1 MILIL
6 IRFRLSSIFKTSHI
20 FNVRRSNNIN
30 YGYTNKRMIMC
41 CFINLYALLNMILC
55 CFINL
60 YALFTFCYSFSL
72 LKLHF
77 FLIVSSNEMEKKIKI
92 NISLSV
98 LYR

>member
-41 CFINLYALLNMILC
+41 CFINLYAL
-55 CFINL
+55 
-60 YALFTFCYSFSL
+60 FTFCYSFSL

-98 LYR
+98 